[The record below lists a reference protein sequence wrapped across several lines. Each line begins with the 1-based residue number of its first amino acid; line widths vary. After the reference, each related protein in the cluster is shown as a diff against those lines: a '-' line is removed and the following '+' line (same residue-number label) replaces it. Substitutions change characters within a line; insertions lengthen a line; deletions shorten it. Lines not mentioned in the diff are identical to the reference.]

1 MYNKNITIKPHN
13 IYSNIEEKNINSIQF
28 FPKTIMVDE
37 INEVGVDCYISDDI
51 NNING
56 LQKVMVAYLDQNIVK
71 FKYDIVDNIKIIK
84 NIKKIFSRELTN
96 EEQAII
102 SNIINGNVILKK
114 NKIYVE
120 NFNEV
125 D

>member
-13 IYSNIEEKNINSIQF
+13 IYSNIEEKNIDSIQI

-71 FKYDIVDNIKIIK
+71 FKYDIIDNIKTMK

-96 EEQAII
+96 EEQAIV